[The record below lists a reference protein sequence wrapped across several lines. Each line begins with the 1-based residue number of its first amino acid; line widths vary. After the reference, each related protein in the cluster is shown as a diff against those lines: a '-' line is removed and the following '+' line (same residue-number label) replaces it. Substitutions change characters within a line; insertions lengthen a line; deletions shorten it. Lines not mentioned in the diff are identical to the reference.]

1 MAIRSG
7 RRLER
12 EMSLYEPL
20 GRDKEGNEVN
30 LLDILEND
38 GLEIDERVGLN
49 ENIALLRETMDRVLS
64 EREREVL
71 ILRYGLGKEDPLPQR
86 VIARRLGISR
96 SYVSRIQKTAVL
108 KITAA
113 FRERGYEE

>member
-7 RRLER
+7 RHSDR

-30 LLDILEND
+30 LLDILESD
-38 GLEIDERVGLN
+38 GPEIDERVGLD
-49 ENIALLRETMDRVLS
+49 ENIALLHATMKRVLS

-96 SYVSRIQKTAVL
+96 SYVSRIQKMAVQ
-108 KITAA
+108 KITAV
-113 FRERGYEE
+113 FRENGYEE